1 MILTKLYPNN
11 ETSKEITITSSIAG
25 GSFYLFLIIY
35 QPFGTN
41 QFEHAY
47 KYLMLFPYAII
58 ATVSFCSVNILIAKC
73 KKKWT
78 IGLELTKISLIL
90 FLISTLSYLYNS
102 LFLSTIKLS
111 FVNYCYMFL
120 YVSAVGLPIS
130 FIYILA
136 RYIYLNKKSKSV
148 QMDNMSIIA
157 KESVKAKYKRSTL
170 IDDKAKK
177 IHSELDSVMQKE
189 KLYKDAEL
197 TIAVLAKRLS
207 IHPNLL
213 SEVINTIEH
222 KIFSDYINEYR
233 VKEFK
238 KIILLPENRNFTML
252 AVAFEC
258 GFNSK
263 ASFNRN
269 FKKIMQLSPSCY
281 LKQQG
286 LKLANK

>member
-1 MILTKLYPNN
+1 
-11 ETSKEITITSSIAG
+11 
-25 GSFYLFLIIY
+25 
-35 QPFGTN
+35 
-41 QFEHAY
+41 
-47 KYLMLFPYAII
+47 
-58 ATVSFCSVNILIAKC
+58 
-73 KKKWT
+73 
-78 IGLELTKISLIL
+78 
-90 FLISTLSYLYNS
+90 
-102 LFLSTIKLS
+102 
-111 FVNYCYMFL
+111 MFL